1 MLATPHMVIADDDRA
16 FRETLGGVFVAQGFR
31 TTLAVDGEEALEITC
46 REPVH
51 LMLLDHEMPRL
62 TGLQAI
68 QQIRQH
74 SRKPP
79 WILISAAIDEALRAE
94 AQRADAFCVLDKP
107 VRFRDLNS
115 VVQTAMQ
122 VNYAWSPAS

>member
-16 FRETLGGVFVAQGFR
+16 FRETLASVFVAQGFR
-31 TTLAVDGEEALEITC
+31 TTLAIDGEEVLGIAR

-51 LMLLDHEMPRL
+51 LMLLDYEMPRL
-62 TGLQAI
+62 TGLEAV
-68 QQIRQH
+68 RQMQRR
-74 SRKPP
+74 SRKLP

-107 VRFRDLNS
+107 VRFRELNS
-115 VVQTAMQ
+115 AVETAMK
-122 VNYAWSPAS
+122 VNYDWSPSN